1 MTARKGRFE
10 RRLSR
15 HISIL
20 DRSRKTKTNSTWVQ
34 RSCPKLV
41 HHPKRRLFCAK
52 NGRERKEYWF
62 SRAGWQKATSFLRR
76 WPSPSALRSRE
87 RKLFL
92 NWTARIFRYQLE
104 QFSEQKKPSTIRSE
118 ADRSSSRE
126 DRTWH
131 MRAKHALSFQSQVNI
146 CSRLDWP
153 QRRSICW
160 YNKPW

>member
-20 DRSRKTKTNSTWVQ
+20 DRSRKTKTNSTRVQ

-62 SRAGWQKATSFLRR
+62 SRVDWQKATSFLRR
-76 WPSPSALRSRE
+76 WPSPCALQSRE

-104 QFSEQKKPSTIRSE
+104 QFSEQK
-118 ADRSSSRE
+118 
-126 DRTWH
+126 
-131 MRAKHALSFQSQVNI
+131 SQVRYGAKPIGQAPVKTALDI
-146 CSRLDWP
+146 CGQNTL
-153 QRRSICW
+153 CVF
-160 YNKPW
+160 NHK